1 MEKERR
7 LPRETDKKR
16 LSELMY
22 ERGIVLAILKFFCS
36 TRMKSGSFMDYQDW
50 NHDCRPRGHDT
61 IVPY

>member
-36 TRMKSGSFMDYQDW
+36 TRMKSGSFMDYQD
-50 NHDCRPRGHDT
+50 
-61 IVPY
+61 